1 MSINPVPIIE
11 PAGAAQFAEDDPR
24 QHASA
29 TAKANSAEP
38 NPGTSPKQDAGT
50 AQGSAATTEIPQDEV
65 QVQRDSQTNG
75 EIVIRYLDH
84 YGNVIV
90 QVPSAQM
97 LGVTRAIDQDFLKD
111 ERARESQAATPGS
124 NNGGNHGD

>member
-11 PAGAAQFAEDDPR
+11 PAGAAQFAADDPR
-24 QHASA
+24 QRPST
-29 TAKANSAEP
+29 TAKTNSAKP
-38 NPGTSPKQDAGT
+38 DPGTSPKQEAGT
-50 AQGSAATTEIPQDEV
+50 AQGPAAGTEIPQDEV
-65 QVQRDSQTNG
+65 QVQRNSQTNG

-97 LGVTRAIDQDFLKD
+97 LGVTRAIDQDLLK
-111 ERARESQAATPGS
+111 EAKARGSGAATPGS